1 MDSGSKQMIDII
13 FVVVVTIFFIVLGSG
28 AFLLVQDS
36 EKRYRYR
43 KDLKNRY
50 PDLNRDQIKL
60 IANMLLQDEKDSK
73 GD

>member
-28 AFLLVQDS
+28 AFLLLQDS
-36 EKRYRYR
+36 EKRYQYR

-50 PDLNRDQIKL
+50 PDLNRDQIRL

-73 GD
+73 GN

>member
-1 MDSGSKQMIDII
+1 MDSGGKQMIDII
-13 FVVVVTIFFIVLGSG
+13 FVVVVTIFFIVLSSG
-28 AFLLVQDS
+28 AFLLLQDS
-36 EKRYRYR
+36 EKRYQYR

-50 PDLNRDQIKL
+50 PDLNRDQIRL